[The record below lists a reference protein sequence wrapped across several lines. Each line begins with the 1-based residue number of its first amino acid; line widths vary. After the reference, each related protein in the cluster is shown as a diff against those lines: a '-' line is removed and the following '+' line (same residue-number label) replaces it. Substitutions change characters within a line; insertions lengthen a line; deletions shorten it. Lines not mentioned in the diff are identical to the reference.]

1 MQTFL
6 ATILVIVWI
15 VGAVLG
21 MAYSASV
28 IVNGPRCSRSRR
40 LFIISLAALG
50 ALLVLGILARLVGQ

>member
-1 MQTFL
+1 MQTVL
-6 ATILVIVWI
+6 GTILVIVWI

-21 MAYSASV
+21 LAYLASV
-28 IVNGPRCSRSRR
+28 TVDGPGCSRSRK